1 MWGVMLRAAPA
12 RRTRR
17 LIRSQSVTAA
27 NGVPRRVMKTF
38 AGVRGVTV
46 DDPDVVPAL
55 GGADDATVLSDH
67 DMVLLTL
74 RF

>member
-1 MWGVMLRAAPA
+1 MRPT
-12 RRTRR
+12 TR
-17 LIRSQSVTAA
+17 ISAWSTGA
-27 NGVPRRVMKTF
+27 NEAVRQLDWF
-38 AGVRGVTV
+38 CVRGVTV

-67 DMVLLTL
+67 DMILLTL